1 MKFENM
7 AELEFYDNILQPI
20 AIVDYKNRIVYCN
33 KRSSNFLDIVSDIK
47 YINEDIN
54 NIFKFYSIDNEES
67 INKIDFI
74 NTKEEKIQVVAAIN
88 IYVKINVI
96 ICMKDVFI
104 DDKKYKMLLF
114 SSVEVKDKMFDL
126 IHSEK
131 AKSKN
136 SSYKNRF
143 NYTDIN
149 DDIMKY
155 DGDSI
160 SPKLSCNII
169 NATKTG
175 IIVEKDNVITSINNS
190 AKKMLGYVDERGD
203 KNSYLDKSL
212 VDIVKIE
219 PIEYNDVFVENEY
232 NSSSNV
238 IERKFIRK
246 DGNVVYC
253 EITTMVFNDEGQD
266 YYIYLLRDITNRV
279 KVEEMVINNR
289 NVYAKLLELLPIGV
303 MIHTNNKFESGNRA
317 QEKLL
322 GIDNINTMTNKD
334 IYNMI
339 HEDDKALYK
348 KMYFDTY
355 FYGETTDIHELK
367 MIRRDGKIIE
377 VEMIMMRMNC
387 GEDKSI
393 VILTEEI
400 TERKRAQIDKLKL
413 EHTIKYDKL
422 KTEFISNVS
431 HELKT
436 PLNIILSTIQ
446 LLQYNYKDSGDEQL
460 IKYLDLTKI
469 NSYRLLR
476 LINNLIDG
484 TRIDV
489 GNLKMN
495 FRNYNIVKIVEDITM
510 AAVEYVEDKGVN
522 LTFDTNVEEKIIGV
536 DKENIERIV
545 LNLLSNAVKF
555 SKENGNIDVQI
566 NDLGDRVQIRVKD
579 NGKGISEEDQKKIFD
594 KFVQAEDLF
603 TRSHE
608 GSGVGLSLVKSIV
621 ENHGGN
627 IYVNSRLNEG
637 SEFIVELP
645 NILSKKSVC
654 DENYNIDQVSSIERV
669 KLEFS
674 DIYM

>member
-54 NIFKFYSIDNEES
+54 NIFKFYSIDNEEN
-67 INKIDFI
+67 IKIDFI

-126 IHSEK
+126 IHSNK
-131 AKSKN
+131 GKSKD
-136 SSYKNRF
+136 SGYKNKF

-190 AKKMLGYVDERGD
+190 AKKMLGYVDERGN

-322 GIDNINTMTNKD
+322 GIDDINTITNKD

-339 HEDDKALYK
+339 HDDDKALYK

-355 FYGETTDIHELK
+355 FHGETTDIHELK

-460 IKYLDLTKI
+460 NKYLDLTKI

-555 SKENGNIDVQI
+555 SKENGNIDVQV
-566 NDLGDRVQIRVKD
+566 NDLGDIVQIRVKD

-627 IYVNSRLNEG
+627 IYVDSKLDEG

-645 NILSKKSVC
+645 NILSKKSVY